1 MSHFEDHKKNDL
13 LFQVVNELTERFD
26 NAKYNKEKLQ
36 YLAIL
41 SHASDEIIGD
51 EIILKGREIM
61 RVRFKSWFFLGI
73 YSQDLTME
81 IIEPLSNIFCQG

>member
-61 RVRFKSWFFLGI
+61 RVRFKS
-73 YSQDLTME
+73 
-81 IIEPLSNIFCQG
+81 